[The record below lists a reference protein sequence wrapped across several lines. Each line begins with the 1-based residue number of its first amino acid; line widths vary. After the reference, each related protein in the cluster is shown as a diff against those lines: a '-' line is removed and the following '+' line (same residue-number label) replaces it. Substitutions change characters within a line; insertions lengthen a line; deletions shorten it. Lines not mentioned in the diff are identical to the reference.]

1 VKVDAAVTHARLT
14 RNQVRDPTR
23 TSSHWQIHSRRSEM
37 TGALGNEVRIGFDL
51 VSKDFFR
58 ICDKEMIDRGGR
70 SE

>member
-1 VKVDAAVTHARLT
+1 
-14 RNQVRDPTR
+14 
-23 TSSHWQIHSRRSEM
+23 M